1 MEISENLRRNAV
13 FAASLCLFVI
23 PPLFPGSAP
32 TRAFSL
38 WTFPIKPLCYAA
50 IAFALLRFS
59 FPLSAERTQHNAFRF
74 VQTGW
79 AIASFGSLCVIASVV
94 ELAARFSG
102 GKANLHP
109 SLPSS
114 IAETFFCIANFAC
127 ASFYEE
133 AIYRLYLPETLGAI
147 LKDVFLKSKNNDA
160 ETKKEIAAS
169 EEAVHKNPVREK
181 SAEPAAHESAVR
193 KENAESAVG
202 ENIAG
207 ENIAHEDAALKKRTE
222 AAASDDAASENKA
235 RKKRAETAVRISEAL
250 SVIAFALSHRYLG
263 LPSVVNAFFAGIMLR
278 ICCKKS
284 GTLWTNTT
292 SHFAY
297 NMLSL
302 VLFAHMQ

>member
-1 MEISENLRRNAV
+1 MKTPVNLRRNAV
-13 FAASLCLFVI
+13 FAASLCLFII

-32 TRAFSL
+32 TRAFSV
-38 WTFPIKPLCYAA
+38 WTFPVKPLCYGA

-59 FPLSAERTQHNAFRF
+59 FPHFVQRTKRDAFRF
-74 VQTGW
+74 VQIGW
-79 AIASFGSLCVIASVV
+79 AITSFGALCVIASAV
-94 ELAARFSG
+94 ELAVRFSG
-102 GKANLHP
+102 GKADLHP
-109 SLPSS
+109 ALPSS
-114 IAETFFCIANFAC
+114 IAETFFCIADFAC

-133 AIYRLYLPETLGAI
+133 ALYRLYLPETLGAI
-147 LKDVFLKSKNNDA
+147 LKDVFLKSKKKGT
-160 ETKKEIAAS
+160 ETKKERAA
-169 EEAVHKNPVREK
+169 
-181 SAEPAAHESAVR
+181 
-193 KENAESAVG
+193 G

-207 ENIAHEDAALKKRTE
+207 KNT
-222 AAASDDAASENKA
+222 A

>member
-133 AIYRLYLPETLGAI
+133 AIYRLYLPEMLGAV

-169 EEAVHKNPVREK
+169 EEAVHKDPVREK
-181 SAEPAAHESAVR
+181 SAKPAAHESAVR
-193 KENAESAVG
+193 KENAESAAG

-207 ENIAHEDAALKKRTE
+207 KNT
-222 AAASDDAASENKA
+222 A
-235 RKKRAETAVRISEAL
+235 RKKRAETAVRISETL
-250 SVIAFALSHRYLG
+250 SVAAFALSHRYLG

-284 GTLWTNTT
+284 GTLWTNTAA
-292 SHFAY
+292 HFAY

>member
-32 TRAFSL
+32 TRAFSS

-59 FPLSAERTQHNAFRF
+59 FPPSAERSKADAFRF

-94 ELAARFSG
+94 ELSVRFSD

-147 LKDVFLKSKNNDA
+147 LKDVFLKSK
-160 ETKKEIAAS
+160 KW
-169 EEAVHKNPVREK
+169 
-181 SAEPAAHESAVR
+181 
-193 KENAESAVG
+193 
-202 ENIAG
+202 
-207 ENIAHEDAALKKRTE
+207 
-222 AAASDDAASENKA
+222 
-235 RKKRAETAVRISEAL
+235 KKRAETAVRISETL

-284 GTLWTNTT
+284 GTLWTNTAA
-292 SHFAY
+292 HFAY

>member
-1 MEISENLRRNAV
+1 MTTPVNLRRNAV
-13 FAASLCLFVI
+13 FAASLCLFII

-32 TRAFSL
+32 TRAFSV
-38 WTFPIKPLCYAA
+38 WTFPVKPLCYGA

-59 FPLSAERTQHNAFRF
+59 FPHFVQRTKRDAFRF
-74 VQTGW
+74 VQIGW
-79 AIASFGSLCVIASVV
+79 AITSFGALCVIASAV
-94 ELAARFSG
+94 ELAVRFSG
-102 GKANLHP
+102 GKADLHP
-109 SLPSS
+109 ALPSS
-114 IAETFFCIANFAC
+114 IAETFFCIADFAC

-133 AIYRLYLPETLGAI
+133 ALYRLYLPETLGAI
-147 LKDVFLKSKNNDA
+147 LKDVFLKSK
-160 ETKKEIAAS
+160 KKGT
-169 EEAVHKNPVREK
+169 
-181 SAEPAAHESAVR
+181 EPAAHESAVR

-284 GTLWTNTT
+284 GTLWTNTI

>member
-1 MEISENLRRNAV
+1 MKTPVNLRRNAV
-13 FAASLCLFVI
+13 FVASLCLFII

-32 TRAFSL
+32 IRAFSV
-38 WTFPIKPLCYAA
+38 WTFPVKPLCYGA

-59 FPLSAERTQHNAFRF
+59 FPHFVQRTKRDAFRF
-74 VQTGW
+74 VQIGW
-79 AIASFGSLCVIASVV
+79 AITSFGALCVIASAV
-94 ELAARFSG
+94 ELAVRFSG
-102 GKANLHP
+102 GKADLHP
-109 SLPSS
+109 AFPSS
-114 IAETFFCIANFAC
+114 IAETFFCIADFAC

-133 AIYRLYLPETLGAI
+133 ALYRLYLPETLGAI
-147 LKDVFLKSKNNDA
+147 LKDVFLKSKKKGT
-160 ETKKEIAAS
+160 ETKKERAAG
-169 EEAVHKNPVREK
+169 ENI
-181 SAEPAAHESAVR
+181 AHESAVR

-207 ENIAHEDAALKKRTE
+207 KNT
-222 AAASDDAASENKA
+222 A
-235 RKKRAETAVRISEAL
+235 RKKRAEAAVRISEAL

>member
-1 MEISENLRRNAV
+1 METPVNLRRNAV

-50 IAFALLRFS
+50 LAFVLVRFS
-59 FPLSAERTQHNAFRF
+59 FPPSTERTQHNAFRF

-133 AIYRLYLPETLGAI
+133 AIYRLYLPEMLGAV
-147 LKDVFLKSKNNDA
+147 LKDVFFKSKKNDA

-169 EEAVHKNPVREK
+169 EEAVHKDPVREK
-181 SAEPAAHESAVR
+181 SAKPAAHESAVR
-193 KENAESAVG
+193 KENAESAAG

-207 ENIAHEDAALKKRTE
+207 KNT
-222 AAASDDAASENKA
+222 A
-235 RKKRAETAVRISEAL
+235 RKKRAETAVRISETL

-278 ICCKKS
+278 LCCKKS
-284 GTLWTNTT
+284 GTLWTNTAA
-292 SHFAY
+292 HFAY

-302 VLFAHMQ
+302 VLFAHMH

>member
-1 MEISENLRRNAV
+1 MILFYHKS
-13 FAASLCLFVI
+13 AAFHSVRIGIWKYL
-23 PPLFPGSAP
+23 
-32 TRAFSL
+32 
-38 WTFPIKPLCYAA
+38 LCYAA

-94 ELAARFSG
+94 ELAVRFSG

-133 AIYRLYLPETLGAI
+133 AIYRLYLPEMLGAV
-147 LKDVFLKSKNNDA
+147 LKDAFLQSKKSGAK
-160 ETKKEIAAS
+160 T
-169 EEAVHKNPVREK
+169 EEARSTGKEVAHENAARES
-181 SAEPAAHESAVR
+181 SAE
-193 KENAESAVG
+193 N
-202 ENIAG
+202 
-207 ENIAHEDAALKKRTE
+207 
-222 AAASDDAASENKA
+222 
-235 RKKRAETAVRISEAL
+235 AVRISETL

-278 ICCKKS
+278 LCCKKS
-284 GTLWTNTT
+284 GTLWTNTAA
-292 SHFAY
+292 HFAY

-302 VLFAHMQ
+302 VLFAHMH

>member
-32 TRAFSL
+32 TRAFSS

-50 IAFALLRFS
+50 IAFTLLRFS
-59 FPLSAERTQHNAFRF
+59 FPPSAERSKADAFRF

-94 ELAARFSG
+94 ELAVRFSG

-133 AIYRLYLPETLGAI
+133 AIYRLYLPEMLGAV

-169 EEAVHKNPVREK
+169 EEAVHKDPVREK

-193 KENAESAVG
+193 KENAESASG

-207 ENIAHEDAALKKRTE
+207 KNT
-222 AAASDDAASENKA
+222 A
-235 RKKRAETAVRISEAL
+235 RKKRAETAVRISETL

-284 GTLWTNTT
+284 GTLWTNTAA
-292 SHFAY
+292 HFAY

>member
-1 MEISENLRRNAV
+1 MKTPVNLRRNAV
-13 FAASLCLFVI
+13 FAASLCLFII

-32 TRAFSL
+32 TRAFSV
-38 WTFPIKPLCYAA
+38 WTFPVKPLCYGA

-59 FPLSAERTQHNAFRF
+59 FPHFVQRTKRDAFRF
-74 VQTGW
+74 VQIGW
-79 AIASFGSLCVIASVV
+79 AITSFGALCVIASAV
-94 ELAARFSG
+94 ELAVRFSG
-102 GKANLHP
+102 GKADLHP
-109 SLPSS
+109 TLPSS
-114 IAETFFCIANFAC
+114 IAETFFCIADFAC

-133 AIYRLYLPETLGAI
+133 ALYRLYLPETLGAI
-147 LKDVFLKSKNNDA
+147 LKDVFLKSK
-160 ETKKEIAAS
+160 KKGT
-169 EEAVHKNPVREK
+169 
-181 SAEPAAHESAVR
+181 EPAAHESAVR

-222 AAASDDAASENKA
+222 AAASDDAASENTA
-235 RKKRAETAVRISEAL
+235 RKKRAETAVRISETL

-284 GTLWTNTT
+284 GTLWTNTI

>member
-1 MEISENLRRNAV
+1 METPVNLRRNAV

-50 IAFALLRFS
+50 LAFVLVRFS
-59 FPLSAERTQHNAFRF
+59 FPPSTERTQHNAFRF

-94 ELAARFSG
+94 ELAVRFSG

-133 AIYRLYLPETLGAI
+133 AIYRLYLPEMLGAV
-147 LKDVFLKSKNNDA
+147 LKDVFFKSKKNDA

-169 EEAVHKNPVREK
+169 EEAVHKDPVREK
-181 SAEPAAHESAVR
+181 SAKPAAHESAVR
-193 KENAESAVG
+193 KENAESAAG

-207 ENIAHEDAALKKRTE
+207 KNT
-222 AAASDDAASENKA
+222 A
-235 RKKRAETAVRISEAL
+235 RKKRAETAVRISETL

-278 ICCKKS
+278 LCCKKS
-284 GTLWTNTT
+284 GTLWTNTAA
-292 SHFAY
+292 HFAY

-302 VLFAHMQ
+302 VLFAHMH

>member
-1 MEISENLRRNAV
+1 MEIPVNLRRNVV
-13 FAASLCLFVI
+13 FTVSVCLFVI
-23 PPLFPGSAP
+23 PPLFAGSAP
-32 TRAFSL
+32 TRAFSA
-38 WTFPIKPLCYAA
+38 WMFPLKPLCYAA
-50 IAFALLRFS
+50 LAFALVHFS
-59 FPLSAERTQHNAFRF
+59 FPHSAGRTRGDAFRF
-74 VQTGW
+74 VQTGC
-79 AIASFGSLCVIASVV
+79 AIASFGSLCVIASAV
-94 ELAARFSG
+94 ELAVRFSG
-102 GKANLHP
+102 GKTSVSPA
-109 SLPSS
+109 LPSS
-114 IAETFFCIANFAC
+114 IVETLFCIVNFVC

-133 AIYRLYLPETLGAI
+133 ALYRLYLPETLGAI
-147 LKDVFLKSKNNDA
+147 LKDVFLKSKKKGT
-160 ETKKEIAAS
+160 ETKKERAAG
-169 EEAVHKNPVREK
+169 EDI
-181 SAEPAAHESAVR
+181 AHESAVR

-207 ENIAHEDAALKKRTE
+207 KNTARKKRAE

-235 RKKRAETAVRISEAL
+235 REKMAEAAVRISEAL

-284 GTLWTNTT
+284 GTLWTNTI

>member
-133 AIYRLYLPETLGAI
+133 AIYRLYLPEMLGAV

-169 EEAVHKNPVREK
+169 EEAVHKDPVREK
-181 SAEPAAHESAVR
+181 SAKPAAHESAVR
-193 KENAESAVG
+193 KENAESAAG

-207 ENIAHEDAALKKRTE
+207 KNT
-222 AAASDDAASENKA
+222 A
-235 RKKRAETAVRISEAL
+235 RKKRAETAVRISETL

-284 GTLWTNTT
+284 GTLWTNTAA
-292 SHFAY
+292 HFAY

>member
-1 MEISENLRRNAV
+1 MTTPVNLRRNAV
-13 FAASLCLFVI
+13 FAASLCLFII

-32 TRAFSL
+32 TRAFSV
-38 WTFPIKPLCYAA
+38 WTFPVKPLCYGA

-59 FPLSAERTQHNAFRF
+59 FPHFVQRTKRDAFRF
-74 VQTGW
+74 VQIGW
-79 AIASFGSLCVIASVV
+79 AITSFGALCVIASAV
-94 ELAARFSG
+94 ELAVRFSG
-102 GKANLHP
+102 GKADLHP
-109 SLPSS
+109 ALPSS
-114 IAETFFCIANFAC
+114 IAETFFCIADFAC

-133 AIYRLYLPETLGAI
+133 ALYRLYLPETLGAI
-147 LKDVFLKSKNNDA
+147 LKDVFLKSK
-160 ETKKEIAAS
+160 KKGT
-169 EEAVHKNPVREK
+169 
-181 SAEPAAHESAVR
+181 EPAAHESAVR

-207 ENIAHEDAALKKRTE
+207 KNT
-222 AAASDDAASENKA
+222 A

-250 SVIAFALSHRYLG
+250 SVIAFALSHLYLG

-284 GTLWTNTT
+284 GTLWTNTAA
-292 SHFAY
+292 HFAY

>member
-59 FPLSAERTQHNAFRF
+59 FPPSAERSKADAFRF

-94 ELAARFSG
+94 ELAVRFSG

-133 AIYRLYLPETLGAI
+133 AIYRLYLPEMLGAV
-147 LKDVFLKSKNNDA
+147 LKDVFFKSKNNDA

-169 EEAVHKNPVREK
+169 EEAVHKDPVREK
-181 SAEPAAHESAVR
+181 SAKPAAHESAVR
-193 KENAESAVG
+193 KENAESAAG

-207 ENIAHEDAALKKRTE
+207 KNT
-222 AAASDDAASENKA
+222 A
-235 RKKRAETAVRISEAL
+235 RKKRAETAVRISEML
-250 SVIAFALSHRYLG
+250 SVAAFALSHRYLG

>member
-23 PPLFPGSAP
+23 PPLFAGSVPA
-32 TRAFSL
+32 RAFSS

-50 IAFALLRFS
+50 LAFVLVRFS
-59 FPLSAERTQHNAFRF
+59 FPPSTERTQHNAFRF

-94 ELAARFSG
+94 ELAVRFSG

-133 AIYRLYLPETLGAI
+133 AIYRLYLPEMLGAV

-169 EEAVHKNPVREK
+169 EEAVHKDPVREK
-181 SAEPAAHESAVR
+181 SAKPAAHESAVR
-193 KENAESAVG
+193 KENAESAAG

-207 ENIAHEDAALKKRTE
+207 KNT
-222 AAASDDAASENKA
+222 A
-235 RKKRAETAVRISEAL
+235 RKKRAETAVRISETL

-278 ICCKKS
+278 LCCKKS
-284 GTLWTNTT
+284 GTLWTNTAA
-292 SHFAY
+292 HFAY

-302 VLFAHMQ
+302 VLFAHMH

>member
-32 TRAFSL
+32 TRVFSS

-59 FPLSAERTQHNAFRF
+59 FPPSAERSKADAFRF

-94 ELAARFSG
+94 ELAVRFSG

-133 AIYRLYLPETLGAI
+133 AIYRLYLPEMLGAV
-147 LKDVFLKSKNNDA
+147 LKDVFFKSKNNDA

-169 EEAVHKNPVREK
+169 EEAVHKDPVRKK

-193 KENAESAVG
+193 KENAESAAG

-207 ENIAHEDAALKKRTE
+207 ENIAGKNT
-222 AAASDDAASENKA
+222 A
-235 RKKRAETAVRISEAL
+235 RKKRAETAVRISETL
-250 SVIAFALSHRYLG
+250 SVAAFALSHRYLG

-284 GTLWTNTT
+284 GTLWTNTAA
-292 SHFAY
+292 HFAY

>member
-94 ELAARFSG
+94 ELAVRFSG

-133 AIYRLYLPETLGAI
+133 AIYRLYLPEMLGAV

-169 EEAVHKNPVREK
+169 KEAVHKDPVREK
-181 SAEPAAHESAVR
+181 SAEPAAHESAIR
-193 KENAESAVG
+193 KENAESAAG

-207 ENIAHEDAALKKRTE
+207 KNT
-222 AAASDDAASENKA
+222 A
-235 RKKRAETAVRISEAL
+235 RKKRAETAVRISEML
-250 SVIAFALSHRYLG
+250 SVAAFALSHRYLG

-278 ICCKKS
+278 LCCKKS
-284 GTLWTNTT
+284 GTLWTNTAA
-292 SHFAY
+292 HFAY

>member
-32 TRAFSL
+32 TRVFSS

-59 FPLSAERTQHNAFRF
+59 FPPSAERTQHNAFRF

-94 ELAARFSG
+94 ELAVRFSG

-133 AIYRLYLPETLGAI
+133 AIYRLYLPEMLGAV

-169 EEAVHKNPVREK
+169 KEAVHKDPVREK
-181 SAEPAAHESAVR
+181 SAEPAAHESAIR
-193 KENAESAVG
+193 KENAESAAG

-207 ENIAHEDAALKKRTE
+207 KNT
-222 AAASDDAASENKA
+222 A
-235 RKKRAETAVRISEAL
+235 RKKRAETAVRISEML
-250 SVIAFALSHRYLG
+250 SVAAFALSHRYLG

-284 GTLWTNTT
+284 GTLWTNTA

>member
-94 ELAARFSG
+94 ELAVRFSG

-133 AIYRLYLPETLGAI
+133 AIYRLYLPEMLGAV

-181 SAEPAAHESAVR
+181 SAEPAAHESAIR
-193 KENAESAVG
+193 KENAESAAG

-207 ENIAHEDAALKKRTE
+207 KNT
-222 AAASDDAASENKA
+222 A
-235 RKKRAETAVRISEAL
+235 RKKRAETAVRISETL

-284 GTLWTNTT
+284 GTLWTNTAA
-292 SHFAY
+292 HFAY

>member
-32 TRAFSL
+32 TRAFSS

-59 FPLSAERTQHNAFRF
+59 FPPSAERSKADAFRF

-94 ELAARFSG
+94 ELAVRFSG

-133 AIYRLYLPETLGAI
+133 AIYRLYLPEMLGAV
-147 LKDVFLKSKNNDA
+147 LKDVFFKSKNNDA

-169 EEAVHKNPVREK
+169 EEAVHKDSVREK

-193 KENAESAVG
+193 KENAESA
-202 ENIAG
+202 AG
-207 ENIAHEDAALKKRTE
+207 KNT
-222 AAASDDAASENKA
+222 A
-235 RKKRAETAVRISEAL
+235 RKKRAETAVRISETL

-278 ICCKKS
+278 IYCKKS
-284 GTLWTNTT
+284 GTLWTNTAA
-292 SHFAY
+292 HFAY

-302 VLFAHMQ
+302 VLFAHMH